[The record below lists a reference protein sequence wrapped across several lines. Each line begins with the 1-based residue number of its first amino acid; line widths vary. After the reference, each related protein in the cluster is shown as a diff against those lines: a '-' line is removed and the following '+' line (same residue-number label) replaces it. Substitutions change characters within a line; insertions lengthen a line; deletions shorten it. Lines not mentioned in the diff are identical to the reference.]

1 MKALLAPLA
10 ELADYQD
17 IRRERDKESG
27 LIQIAGCVNSQ
38 KAHLMYALGD
48 GCEYRV
54 IVFSSEEKAGK
65 ACEECRLFTDR
76 VYLYPARDLLFYYA
90 DIKGNLLT
98 DRRMEVLRALIE
110 KKDGEPVTVITTMD
124 AFLDGLASPEEI
136 SRQRICLA
144 GGGTVDLADLEM
156 KLAEM
161 KYERVVQIEGP
172 GQFAVRGGIIDI
184 YPLTEELPVRI
195 ELWDDEIDSIRSF
208 DVESQRSVENLEE
221 IAIYPASENW
231 KTGLETVSF
240 LDYFPKDKT
249 VLFLDEPKR
258 LQEMSEETEQEY
270 FRSRENREK
279 ENEEGGRSED
289 EPLTVYQTNDII
301 GKMNTYC
308 GIAATTL
315 ESRCGLFKVRRTYSI
330 QAKGVNPYNSSFE
343 LLTRDLKRLKRSGYR
358 VVLLSGSRTR
368 AKRLAE
374 DLRDYDL
381 SSFYSDDLERTVEPG
396 EIMVSCGYVAE
407 GYEYPMLKFMVISE
421 TDIFGRRKKK
431 KRRRRYEGQKI
442 RDFAELKPGD
452 YVVHE
457 NHGIGIYQGIE
468 KLEVEKT
475 TRDYMKICYAD
486 NGVLYIPVA
495 QMDLIQKY
503 AGSDARKPKLN
514 KLGTVQWGKTKSQ
527 VKKAVREI
535 AEDLVKL
542 YAARQ
547 HADGFVYGPDTVWQ
561 KEFEEMFPFEET
573 EDQLQAIE
581 DTKHD
586 MESTKIMDRL
596 ICGDVGYGKTEI
608 ALRAAF
614 KAVQEGKQVV
624 YLVPTTILAQ
634 QHYNTFVQRLK
645 DFPVRIDLM
654 CRFRSSAQQKKT
666 AEDLKKG
673 LVDIVIGTH
682 RVLSKDVGFK
692 DLGLLIID
700 EEQRFGVAHKEKIK
714 KLRENVDVLT
724 LTATPIPRTLHMSL
738 IGIRDMSVLE
748 EAPQD
753 RMPIQTYVIEY
764 SDEVVREAIER
775 ELARGGQV
783 YYVYNRVSD
792 IADVAGRLARLLPD
806 ATVSYAHGQMRE
818 RQLEDIMYDF
828 INGDIDVLVSTT
840 IIETGLDIPNAN
852 TMIIQDADRFGL
864 SQLYQLRGRVGR
876 SNRMAY
882 AFLLYRRD
890 KLLQEVA
897 EKRLSAIREFTDLG
911 SGIKIAMRDLEIRG
925 AGNLLGEAQSGH
937 MEAVGYDLYCKML
950 NEAVLQLKGGEEA
963 EIFQTTIDLNINAY
977 IPDSYIRNEN
987 QKLDIYKRISAIEN
1001 EEDMD
1006 DMTEELIDRFGDIPK
1021 TVQLL
1026 LHAAALKNLAHA
1038 AYVTAVEQKGDAIR
1052 FVMYE
1057 RAKIN
1062 PAKIPALLASYGRDL
1077 SFRTEDPPCFLYRKA
1092 GRSGKAAQ
1100 GNVLDTVRRV
1110 LEDIRSLAL
1119 V

>member
-1 MKALLAPLA
+1 
-10 ELADYQD
+10 
-17 IRRERDKESG
+17 
-27 LIQIAGCVNSQ
+27 
-38 KAHLMYALGD
+38 
-48 GCEYRV
+48 
-54 IVFSSEEKAGK
+54 
-65 ACEECRLFTDR
+65 
-76 VYLYPARDLLFYYA
+76 
-90 DIKGNLLT
+90 
-98 DRRMEVLRALIE
+98 
-110 KKDGEPVTVITTMD
+110 
-124 AFLDGLASPEEI
+124 
-136 SRQRICLA
+136 
-144 GGGTVDLADLEM
+144 
-156 KLAEM
+156 
-161 KYERVVQIEGP
+161 
-172 GQFAVRGGIIDI
+172 
-184 YPLTEELPVRI
+184 
-195 ELWDDEIDSIRSF
+195 
-208 DVESQRSVENLEE
+208 
-221 IAIYPASENW
+221 
-231 KTGLETVSF
+231 
-240 LDYFPKDKT
+240 
-249 VLFLDEPKR
+249 
-258 LQEMSEETEQEY
+258 
-270 FRSRENREK
+270 
-279 ENEEGGRSED
+279 
-289 EPLTVYQTNDII
+289 
-301 GKMNTYC
+301 MNTYC

-475 TRDYMKICYAD
+475 TRDYMKISYAD

-527 VKKAVREI
+527 VKKAVREV

-654 CRFRSSAQQKKT
+654 CRFRSSAQQKK
-666 AEDLKKG
+666 DG
-673 LVDIVIGTH
+673 G
-682 RVLSKDVGFK
+682 GP
-692 DLGLLIID
+692 
-700 EEQRFGVAHKEKIK
+700 EK
-714 KLRENVDVLT
+714 
-724 LTATPIPRTLHMSL
+724 
-738 IGIRDMSVLE
+738 
-748 EAPQD
+748 
-753 RMPIQTYVIEY
+753 
-764 SDEVVREAIER
+764 
-775 ELARGGQV
+775 
-783 YYVYNRVSD
+783 
-792 IADVAGRLARLLPD
+792 
-806 ATVSYAHGQMRE
+806 
-818 RQLEDIMYDF
+818 
-828 INGDIDVLVSTT
+828 
-840 IIETGLDIPNAN
+840 
-852 TMIIQDADRFGL
+852 
-864 SQLYQLRGRVGR
+864 
-876 SNRMAY
+876 
-882 AFLLYRRD
+882 
-890 KLLQEVA
+890 
-897 EKRLSAIREFTDLG
+897 
-911 SGIKIAMRDLEIRG
+911 G
-925 AGNLLGEAQSGH
+925 AG
-937 MEAVGYDLYCKML
+937 GYCDRHPPGPFERCGIQRPG
-950 NEAVLQLKGGEEA
+950 A
-963 EIFQTTIDLNINAY
+963 
-977 IPDSYIRNEN
+977 PD
-987 QKLDIYKRISAIEN
+987 
-1001 EEDMD
+1001 
-1006 DMTEELIDRFGDIPK
+1006 
-1021 TVQLL
+1021 
-1026 LHAAALKNLAHA
+1026 H
-1038 AYVTAVEQKGDAIR
+1038 
-1052 FVMYE
+1052 
-1057 RAKIN
+1057 
-1062 PAKIPALLASYGRDL
+1062 
-1077 SFRTEDPPCFLYRKA
+1077 
-1092 GRSGKAAQ
+1092 
-1100 GNVLDTVRRV
+1100 
-1110 LEDIRSLAL
+1110 
-1119 V
+1119 